1 MLRPAMSEIIRED
14 ENYYEFVVNVA
25 RKARQISQDAEDNKF
40 PLEKKPVQLAVE
52 DLANAKLSGAKQ

>member
-14 ENYYEFVVNVA
+14 ENYYEFVVSVA
-25 RKARQISQDAEDNKF
+25 RKARGIAQDAEENKM

-52 DLANAKLSGAKQ
+52 ELAAANK

>member
-25 RKARQISQDAEDNKF
+25 RKARAIAQEAEDNKT

-52 DLANAKLSGAKQ
+52 EMANASKL

>member
-25 RKARQISQDAEDNKF
+25 RKARQIAQEAEDNKV

-52 DLANAKLSGAKQ
+52 EMASASKL

>member
-25 RKARQISQDAEDNKF
+25 RKARQIAQEAEDNKI

-52 DLANAKLSGAKQ
+52 EMASASKL